1 MPTCFVSLLL
11 RDCLVFYC
19 RFCAES
25 EELYPPGE
33 EPPGLIPFLTTQ
45 PSTPPIQSATSPTQP
60 STPPPSSHHHHSNS
74 LQPLLN
80 QPDLSPHCQT
90 DDDDIS
96 IGKRVGTNLDFG
108 GISPYFLLKYG
119 TSFDSSNIQVQKLSN
134 FAVDRDSKPVPTQK
148 DREETGYFRYNTGK
162 ILGCKLLNSFQL
174 PSDF

>member
-11 RDCLVFYC
+11 LDCLVFYC

-108 GISPYFLLKYG
+108 GDLTLLFAQVPPLIHPTFKFKSCQTLLLTEIRSRFPLKRTEKKQA
-119 TSFDSSNIQVQKLSN
+119 TSAIIQEK
-134 FAVDRDSKPVPTQK
+134 FWAV
-148 DREETGYFRYNTGK
+148 N
-162 ILGCKLLNSFQL
+162 C
-174 PSDF
+174 

>member
-11 RDCLVFYC
+11 LDCLVFYC

-108 GISPYFLLKYG
+108 GISPYFLLKYLLW
-119 TSFDSSNIQVQKLSN
+119 FIQHSSSKVVKLCCWPRFEAGSH
-134 FAVDRDSKPVPTQK
+134 SKGQSRNRLLPV
-148 DREETGYFRYNTGK
+148 
-162 ILGCKLLNSFQL
+162 
-174 PSDF
+174 

>member
-11 RDCLVFYC
+11 LDCLVFYC

-33 EPPGLIPFLTTQ
+33 EPPGLIPFLSTQ

-96 IGKRVGTNLDFG
+96 IGKRVGTNLD
-108 GISPYFLLKYG
+108 
-119 TSFDSSNIQVQKLSN
+119 
-134 FAVDRDSKPVPTQK
+134 
-148 DREETGYFRYNTGK
+148 REETGYFRYNKGK